1 MKIQNKFL
9 KSKDFTRLLN
19 DIYKYN
25 SPDEEF
31 LMPIFSSKKSPLNL
45 LKKLFNGTSFLLKS
59 VNMEKIGDNCY
70 VLVVK
75 GKKQKFEE

>member
-19 DIYKYN
+19 GIYKYN
-25 SPDEEF
+25 SSDAEF
-31 LMPIFSSKKSPLNL
+31 LMPILSSKKSPLNL
-45 LKKLFNGTSFLLKS
+45 LKKLFNGISFLLKS